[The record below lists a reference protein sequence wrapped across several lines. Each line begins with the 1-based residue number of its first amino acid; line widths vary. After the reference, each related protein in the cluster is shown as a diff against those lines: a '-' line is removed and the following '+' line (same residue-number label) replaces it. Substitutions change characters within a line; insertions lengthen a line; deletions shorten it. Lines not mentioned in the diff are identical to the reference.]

1 MFVPSNAFIMNWN
14 QSKFKSWCGHKVHFR
29 CLVIAGRNS
38 TDLGWGSNLPVSK
51 STWSTHN
58 SASPADDMW
67 GKSATRPP
75 PGFNKNINRSMS
87 MPHGPSEKS
96 AFSPGMQTIIF
107 SNYGSVWCNKLAAV
121 LVWPYELHSLANSI
135 VQRYKF
141 QNRISFKY
149 VVRFY
154 VNGF

>member
-1 MFVPSNAFIMNWN
+1 MWSQGAFW
-14 QSKFKSWCGHKVHFR
+14 

-107 SNYGSVWCNKLAAV
+107 SNYGSVWCDKLAAV
-121 LVWPYELHSLANSI
+121 LV
-135 VQRYKF
+135 
-141 QNRISFKY
+141 
-149 VVRFY
+149 
-154 VNGF
+154 